1 MNHKRRTYLLGLGGA
16 AAIAAAATW
25 GLSPYLPDAAQL
37 SRASVPS
44 PVINANPAAYQRDPN
59 GIADVVA
66 AAQPAVVS
74 ITVEQEARPVSFGS
88 GLGDADPFSELF
100 RQFMGRGG
108 LERVP
113 REGAMALGSGFLIND
128 NGDILTNNHVVED
141 GKRFMVEFSDK
152 TIAEAKLVGSD
163 PQTDL
168 ALLHVDKK
176 PNVAPLTLAD
186 SDKLRIGDSVIA
198 IGNPY
203 GVGQTVTTGIVSA
216 RGRSLGTSS
225 YVDYIQTDAPI
236 NQGNSGG
243 PLLDYAGHVV
253 GVNSAIYSP
262 NGGSV
267 GIGFAVPSNTV
278 SQVVRQLRTE
288 GMVTRAYLGVSI
300 QDVTPSIAAAAG
312 LEKAEGAIVT
322 TVSGDGPSAGK
333 LKVGDIVTRFDETPI
348 HEGRDLS
355 LAASSAKVGEIADVG
370 IMRQG
375 KKMDVKVKLGKLDSA
390 RAETPAKSG
399 SGTGH
404 LAPKLGLSVAP
415 LSSMRERI
423 GAPSDINGVVVV
435 AVDEDGPAD
444 HAGIQAGD
452 IIERVGDQNVSNG
465 AELADAL
472 TQIRQNTAL
481 LLVNRR
487 GSTSFLTVELG
498 KG

>member
-1 MNHKRRTYLLGLGGA
+1 MSNKRHTYLLGLGGA

-25 GLSPYLPDAAQL
+25 GLSPYLPDAAAL
-37 SRASVPS
+37 TGVHGSS
-44 PVINANPAAYQRDPN
+44 PVITASPASYRPDPN

-66 AAQPAVVS
+66 TVQPAVVS
-74 ITVEQEARPVSFGS
+74 ITVEQEAKPVSFG
-88 GLGDADPFSELF
+88 GGFGDNDPFSEMF
-100 RQFMGRGG
+100 RQFMGRDGV
-108 LERVP
+108 ERGP
-113 REGAMALGSGFLIND
+113 RVGATALGSGFLIND
-128 NGDILTNNHVVED
+128 NGDILTNNHVIED

-176 PNVAPLTLAD
+176 PAVTPLTLAD

-203 GVGQTVTTGIVSA
+203 GVGQTVTTGIISA

-278 SQVVRQLRTE
+278 SQVVRQLRAD
-288 GMVTRAYLGVSI
+288 GRVTRAYLGVAI

-312 LEKAEGAIVT
+312 LAKAEGAIVT
-322 TVSGDGPSAGK
+322 TVSSDGPSVGK
-333 LKVGDIVTRFDETPI
+333 LKTGDIVTRFDDIPI

-355 LAASSAKVGEIADVG
+355 LAASSAKVGHMADIG

-375 KKMDVKVKLGKLDSA
+375 NRMDIKVKLGKLESA
-390 RAETPAKSG
+390 KAETRLG
-399 SGTGH
+399 SGTDTGH
-404 LAPKLGLSVAP
+404 TAPKLGLSVAP
-415 LSSMRERI
+415 LSSMRDRI
-423 GAPSDINGVVVV
+423 DAPADIHGVVVV

-444 HAGIQAGD
+444 HAGIQPGD

-465 AELADAL
+465 EELASAL
-472 TQIRQNTAL
+472 ARSRHNTAL
-481 LLVNRR
+481 VLLNRQ
-487 GSTSFLTVELG
+487 GNNSFVTVELG

>member
-1 MNHKRRTYLLGLGGA
+1 MSDKRHTYLLGLGGA

-25 GLSPYLPDAAQL
+25 GLSPYLPDAASL
-37 SRASVPS
+37 TRPSVHS
-44 PVINANPAAYQRDPN
+44 PVINADPAAYQRDPN

-66 AAQPAVVS
+66 AVQPAVVS
-74 ITVEQEARPVSFGS
+74 ITVEQEAKPVSFG
-88 GLGDADPFSELF
+88 GTFGDNDPFSDFF
-100 RQFMGRGG
+100 RQFMGSNGI
-108 LERVP
+108 EQVP
-113 REGAMALGSGFLIND
+113 RGRATALGSGFLIND
-128 NGDILTNNHVVED
+128 NGDILTNNHVIED
-141 GKRFMVEFSDK
+141 GRRFTVEFSDK

-168 ALLHVDKK
+168 ALIHVDKK
-176 PNVAPLTLAD
+176 PDVTPLTLAD

-203 GVGQTVTTGIVSA
+203 GVGQTVTTGIISA

-278 SQVVRQLRTE
+278 SQVVRQLRAQ
-288 GMVTRAYLGVSI
+288 GKVTRAYLGVAI
-300 QDVTPSIAAAAG
+300 QDVTPAIAAAAG
-312 LEKAEGAIVT
+312 LAKAEGAIVT
-322 TVSGDGPSAGK
+322 TVSDNGPSAGK
-333 LKVGDIVTRFDETPI
+333 LKTGDIVTRFGTTPI

-355 LAASSAKVGEIADVG
+355 LAASSAKVGQVADIG

-375 KKMDVKVKLGKLDSA
+375 NKMGVKVKLGKLESA
-390 RAETPAKSG
+390 RTEAGHKSG
-399 SGTGH
+399 SGTGN
-404 LAPKLGLSVAP
+404 ATPRLGLTVAP
-415 LSSMRERI
+415 LSSMRDRI
-423 GAPSDINGVVVV
+423 GAPADINGVVVV

-444 HAGIQAGD
+444 RAGIQTGD
-452 IIERVGDQNVSNG
+452 IIERVGDQNVATG
-465 AELADAL
+465 TELVSAL
-472 TQIRQNTAL
+472 SKSRQKTAL
-481 LLVNRR
+481 LLVNRQ
-487 GSTSFLTVELG
+487 GNTSFLTVELADG
-498 KG
+498 

>member
-1 MNHKRRTYLLGLGGA
+1 MSHKRHAYLLGLGGA
-16 AAIAAAATW
+16 AALAAAATW
-25 GLSPYLPDAAQL
+25 GLSPYLPDAASL
-37 SRASVPS
+37 AGTSASA
-44 PVINANPAAYQRDPN
+44 PVINANPAAYQPDPN

-66 AAQPAVVS
+66 AVQPAVVS
-74 ITVEQEARPVSFGS
+74 ITVEQEAKPVAFG
-88 GLGDADPFSELF
+88 GVLGDNDPFSELF
-100 RQFMGRGG
+100 RQFMGRDGM
-108 LERVP
+108 ERGP
-113 REGAMALGSGFLIND
+113 RVGATALGSGFLINE
-128 NGDILTNNHVVED
+128 NGDILTNNHVVEA
-141 GKRFMVEFSDK
+141 GKRFTIEFSDK

-176 PNVAPLTLAD
+176 PDVTPLTLAD

-203 GVGQTVTTGIVSA
+203 GVGQTVTTGIISA

-278 SQVVRQLRTE
+278 SQVVRQLRAA
-288 GMVTRAYLGVSI
+288 GKVTRAYLGVAI
-300 QDVTPSIAAAAG
+300 QDVTPAIAAAAG

-322 TVSGDGPSAGK
+322 TVNGDGPSAGK
-333 LKVGDIVTRFDETPI
+333 LKTGDIVTRFDETPI

-355 LAASSAKVGEIADVG
+355 LAASSAKVGHLADIG

-375 KKMDVKVKLGKLDSA
+375 SRMDVKVKLGKLESA
-390 RAETPAKSG
+390 KADTQLTSG
-399 SGTGH
+399 SDSGH
-404 LAPKLGLSVAP
+404 PAPKLGLTVAP
-415 LSSMRERI
+415 LSNMRDRI
-423 GAPSDINGVVVV
+423 GAPADVKGVVVV

-444 HAGIQAGD
+444 RAGIQAGD
-452 IIERVGDQNVSNG
+452 IIERVGDQYVTTG
-465 AELADAL
+465 AELASAL
-472 TQIRQNTAL
+472 AKSRRNTAL
-481 LLVNRR
+481 MLVNRQGR
-487 GSTSFLTVELG
+487 TSFLAVELD
-498 KG
+498 KS